1 MSKHIYTYS
10 GCGRVVQG
18 GGHKAKRLV
27 LQCFSSARSNP
38 WGVNTHLSEHSWI
51 KFAGVFKK
59 ALHFIMNTNFLTGK
73 DNFIIM

>member
-1 MSKHIYTYS
+1 M
-10 GCGRVVQG
+10 VQG
-18 GGHKAKRLV
+18 GGHKSKRLV

-38 WGVNTHLSEHSWI
+38 WRVNKDLSDHCWI
-51 KFAGVFKK
+51 KFADVSKK